1 MSSKFT
7 PSSESS
13 STEVDLRVEVPDS
26 EDDIRAI
33 LYVEKDRKLLQAL
46 RKGHQKKTTGTRKK
60 QLRQQCA
67 ETLVES

>member
-13 STEVDLRVEVPDS
+13 STEVDLQVEVPDS

-33 LYVEKDRKLLQAL
+33 L
-46 RKGHQKKTTGTRKK
+46 
-60 QLRQQCA
+60 
-67 ETLVES
+67 

>member
-13 STEVDLRVEVPDS
+13 STEVDLRVEVLDS

-33 LYVEKDRKLLQAL
+33 L
-46 RKGHQKKTTGTRKK
+46 
-60 QLRQQCA
+60 
-67 ETLVES
+67 